1 MSSQSAWAKLASIG
15 GVTTLAATRRRV
27 HIVSSQQLNGP
38 LDGEDVKVRLEG
50 CVFAYLFTRWK
61 CGAHPTHTPKPFPE
75 VVAVVEKE
83 ANAGSYFGLN
93 VLLAAVVR

>member
-1 MSSQSAWAKLASIG
+1 MGVFILHDGLQSNWEMYP
-15 GVTTLAATRRRV
+15 
-27 HIVSSQQLNGP
+27 HVSLSHSLSGR
-38 LDGEDVKVRLEG
+38 G
-50 CVFAYLFTRWK
+50 FTRWT
-61 CGAHPTHTPKPFPE
+61 CHAHPTHPSEPYPG